1 MFLSIGKAAPM
12 LTSEQIAKFQAIYER
27 RFGKKIDE
35 KEAYELGSK
44 LVILVKAIC
53 KPPPKRTMEKSNER
67 RIQDGSDND

>member
-1 MFLSIGKAAPM
+1 M
-12 LTSEQIAKFQAIYER
+12 LTGEQVAKFQVLYEC

-44 LVILVKAIC
+44 LVILMKAIC
-53 KPPPKRTMEKSNER
+53 KPPSKSVMEKSNER